1 MDTPETNNKNNNYA
15 KGAVNAE
22 QSVVVSEHTTAN
34 EQDAAAAS
42 QKSPKSAKPYKPVKT
57 VMAPRFT
64 AAFFHPKY
72 WGVWFGAALLY
83 IVTWLPLSI
92 IKLLA
97 RVIAKLITVFVPKRI
112 QIARR
117 NLELCYPQWSVQK
130 REKVLKDNIFRTS
143 MGLFETGMGWW
154 WPEWR
159 VRRHA
164 EVEGLENALKVLE
177 SGKGVF
183 GLTLHNV
190 NLEIGCRIIGYAYPC
205 IAFYRKHN
213 NPLIDYMQYHGRNR
227 SNKYMIDKRNAK
239 ALIQAM
245 NENEFCLYFPDQD
258 YGKNTSIFVPF
269 GGVEQTAT
277 TTATLMFANRA
288 NCIPLM
294 VVSQYSKKGYKVKIG
309 TPIEYLADKNQELAL
324 TKLNE
329 DVLAIVNQ
337 QPDSYLWMHKRFKTR
352 PENAPE
358 SLYK

>member
-1 MDTPETNNKNNNYA
+1 MDTPETNNMNNNYA
-15 KGAVNAE
+15 N
-22 QSVVVSEHTTAN
+22 QSVNSGESAVVPEHKAVSNKDT
-34 EQDAAAAS
+34 AAAS
-42 QKSPKSAKPYKPVKT
+42 PKPPKSAKPYKPVKT

-72 WGVWFGAALLY
+72 WGVWFGAAVLY
-83 IVTWLPLSI
+83 IITWLPLSV

-97 RVIAKLITVFVPKRI
+97 RVVAKFITVFVPKRI
-112 QIARR
+112 QVARR
-117 NLELCYPQWSVQK
+117 NLELCYPQWSAEK
-130 REKVLKDNIFRTS
+130 RAKVLKDNIFRTS

-164 EVEGLENALKVLE
+164 EVEGLENAIKVLK

-288 NCIPLM
+288 NCVPLM

-309 TPIEYLADKNQELAL
+309 TPIEYLADKSQELAL

-329 DVLAIVNQ
+329 DVLALVNQ

-352 PENAPE
+352 PEEAPE

>member
-1 MDTPETNNKNNNYA
+1 MDKPETNNTDETVTVDENSFEPAMSNSA
-15 KGAVNAE
+15 ADDTAE
-22 QSVVVSEHTTAN
+22 ME
-34 EQDAAAAS
+34 
-42 QKSPKSAKPYKPVKT
+42 KKPKQAKPYKPVKT
-57 VMAPRFT
+57 VMAPPFT
-64 AAFFHPKY
+64 AAFFHPRY
-72 WGVWFGAALLY
+72 WGVWFGASVLY
-83 IVTWLPLSI
+83 LVTWLPLPI

-97 RVIAKLITVFVPKRI
+97 RVVAKLIAVLVPKRI
-112 QIARR
+112 QIARK
-117 NLELCYPQWSVQK
+117 NLALCYPQWSAQK
-130 REKVLKDNIFRTS
+130 REKVLKDNVFRTS

-159 VRRHA
+159 VRRVA
-164 EVEGLENALKVLE
+164 EVEGLDNALKVLE
-177 SGKGVF
+177 SGKGIF

-213 NPLIDYMQYHGRNR
+213 NKLIDYMQYHGRNR

-258 YGKNTSIFVPF
+258 YGKSTSIFVPF
-269 GGVEQTAT
+269 GGVAKTAT

-288 NCIPLM
+288 NCVPLM
-294 VVSQYSKKGYKVKIG
+294 IVSQYSKKGYKVKIG
-309 TPIEYLADKNQELAL
+309 TPIDYLADKDQEVAL

-329 DVLAIVNQ
+329 DVLTVVNE

-352 PENAPE
+352 PEDQPE

>member
-1 MDTPETNNKNNNYA
+1 VDKPETNNTDQTVTVDENSKKPAMNN
-15 KGAVNAE
+15 
-22 QSVVVSEHTTAN
+22 SVAGDVVME
-34 EQDAAAAS
+34 
-42 QKSPKSAKPYKPVKT
+42 KKPKQAKPYKPVKT
-57 VMAPRFT
+57 VMAPPFT
-64 AAFFHPKY
+64 VAFFHPRY
-72 WGVWFGAALLY
+72 WGVWFGASLLY
-83 IVTWLPLSI
+83 VITWLPLPV

-97 RVIAKLITVFVPKRI
+97 RVVAKVIAVLVPKRI
-112 QIARR
+112 QIARK
-117 NLELCYPQWSVQK
+117 NLELCYPQWSADK
-130 REKVLKDNIFRTS
+130 REEVLKDNVFRTA

-159 VRRHA
+159 VRRIA
-164 EVEGLENALKVLE
+164 EVEGLDNALKVLE

-213 NPLIDYMQYHGRNR
+213 NPLINYMQYHGRNR

-258 YGKNTSIFVPF
+258 YGKSTSIFVPF
-269 GGVEQTAT
+269 GGVARTAT

-288 NCIPLM
+288 NCASLM

-309 TPIEYLADKNQELAL
+309 TPIDYLADKDQEVAL

-329 DVLAIVNQ
+329 DVLSVVNE

-352 PENAPE
+352 PEDQPE

>member
-1 MDTPETNNKNNNYA
+1 VDKPETNNTDQTVTVDENSKKPAMNN
-15 KGAVNAE
+15 
-22 QSVVVSEHTTAN
+22 SVSGDVVME
-34 EQDAAAAS
+34 
-42 QKSPKSAKPYKPVKT
+42 KKPKQAKPYKPVKT
-57 VMAPRFT
+57 VMAPPFT
-64 AAFFHPKY
+64 VAFFHPRY
-72 WGVWFGAALLY
+72 WGVWFGASLLY
-83 IVTWLPLSI
+83 VITWLPLPV

-97 RVIAKLITVFVPKRI
+97 RVVAKVIAVLVPKRI
-112 QIARR
+112 QIARK
-117 NLELCYPQWSVQK
+117 NLELCYPQWSADK
-130 REKVLKDNIFRTS
+130 REEVLKDNVFRTA

-159 VRRHA
+159 VRRIA
-164 EVEGLENALKVLE
+164 EVEGLDNALKVLE

-213 NPLIDYMQYHGRNR
+213 NPLINYMQYHGRNR

-258 YGKNTSIFVPF
+258 YGKSTSIFVPF
-269 GGVEQTAT
+269 GGVARTAT

-288 NCIPLM
+288 NCASLM

-309 TPIEYLADKNQELAL
+309 TPIDYLADKDQEVAL

-329 DVLAIVNQ
+329 DVLSVVNE

-352 PENAPE
+352 PEDQPE

>member
-1 MDTPETNNKNNNYA
+1 VDKPETNNTDQTVTVDENSKKPAMNN
-15 KGAVNAE
+15 
-22 QSVVVSEHTTAN
+22 SVAGDVVME
-34 EQDAAAAS
+34 
-42 QKSPKSAKPYKPVKT
+42 KKPKQAKPYKPVKT
-57 VMAPRFT
+57 VMAPPFT
-64 AAFFHPKY
+64 VAFFHPRY
-72 WGVWFGAALLY
+72 WGVWFGASLLY
-83 IVTWLPLSI
+83 VITWLPLPV

-97 RVIAKLITVFVPKRI
+97 RVVAKVIAVLVPKRI
-112 QIARR
+112 QIARK
-117 NLELCYPQWSVQK
+117 NLELCYPQWSADK
-130 REKVLKDNIFRTS
+130 REEVLKDNVFRTA

-159 VRRHA
+159 VRRIA
-164 EVEGLENALKVLE
+164 EVEGLDNALKVLE

-213 NPLIDYMQYHGRNR
+213 NPLINYMQYHGRNR

-258 YGKNTSIFVPF
+258 YGKSTSIFVPF
-269 GGVEQTAT
+269 GGVARTAT

-288 NCIPLM
+288 SCVPLM

-309 TPIEYLADKNQELAL
+309 TPIDYLADKDQEVAL

-329 DVLAIVNQ
+329 DVLSVVNE

-352 PENAPE
+352 PEDQPE

>member
-1 MDTPETNNKNNNYA
+1 MDKPKTTNSTDKTVKADKNAVAPVTPNPDVSDATVTAKNT
-15 KGAVNAE
+15 K
-22 QSVVVSEHTTAN
+22 Q
-34 EQDAAAAS
+34 
-42 QKSPKSAKPYKPVKT
+42 PKPYKPVKT
-57 VMAPRFT
+57 VMAPPFT
-64 AAFFHPKY
+64 VAFFHPRY
-72 WGVWFGAALLY
+72 WAVWFGASLLY
-83 IVTWLPLSI
+83 VITWLPLPI

-97 RVIAKLITVFVPKRI
+97 IVVAKVIAVIVPKRI
-112 QIARR
+112 QIARK
-117 NLELCYPQWSVQK
+117 NLELCYPEWSPEK
-130 REKVLKDNIFRTS
+130 REKVLKDNVFRTS

-159 VRRHA
+159 VRRVA
-164 EVEGLENALKVLE
+164 EVEGLDNALKVLE

-213 NPLIDYMQYHGRNR
+213 NKLIDYMQYHGRNR

-258 YGKNTSIFVPF
+258 YGKSTSIFVPF
-269 GGVEQTAT
+269 GGVARTAT

-288 NCIPLM
+288 NCVPLM

-309 TPIEYLADKNQELAL
+309 SPIDYLADKDQEVAL

-329 DVLAIVNQ
+329 DVLSVVNE

-352 PENAPE
+352 PEDQPE

>member
-1 MDTPETNNKNNNYA
+1 MDKPETSNNTTKTVTSDENSVEPRMTGSDAHSSATIEKNTKQPRA
-15 KGAVNAE
+15 
-22 QSVVVSEHTTAN
+22 
-34 EQDAAAAS
+34 
-42 QKSPKSAKPYKPVKT
+42 YKPVKT
-57 VMAPRFT
+57 VMAPPFT
-64 AAFFHPKY
+64 ASFLYPKY
-72 WGVWFGAALLY
+72 WGIWFFAGLLY
-83 IVTWLPLSI
+83 VITWLPLPM
-92 IKLLA
+92 IKLVA
-97 RVIAKLITVFVPKRI
+97 RVVAKLTAVLVPKRI
-112 QIARR
+112 QIARK
-117 NLELCYPQWSVQK
+117 NLELCYPTWSAQK
-130 REKVLKDNIFRTS
+130 REKVLKDNVFRTS

-159 VRRHA
+159 VRRVA
-164 EVEGLENALKVLE
+164 EVEGLENALKVLA

-213 NPLIDYMQYHGRNR
+213 NPLINYMQYHGRNR

-258 YGKNTSIFVPF
+258 YGEGTSIFVPF
-269 GGVEQTAT
+269 GGVARTAT

-288 NCIPLM
+288 NCVPLM
-294 VVSQYSKKGYKVKIG
+294 VVSQYSKKGYRVKIG
-309 TPIEYLADKNQELAL
+309 APIDYLADKDREVAL

-329 DVLAIVNQ
+329 DVLKVVNE

-352 PENAPE
+352 PADQPE
-358 SLYK
+358 SLYKSL

>member
-1 MDTPETNNKNNNYA
+1 MDTPETNNKNKQHA
-15 KGAVNAE
+15 SKSVDLRESVAVSEQKAVNDHEAA
-22 QSVVVSEHTTAN
+22 VS
-34 EQDAAAAS
+34 S
-42 QKSPKSAKPYKPVKT
+42 QKAINPAKPYKPVKT
-57 VMAPRFT
+57 VMAPRFSI
-64 AAFFHPKY
+64 AFLHPKY
-72 WGVWFGAALLY
+72 WGVWLGAALLY
-83 IVTWLPLSI
+83 IITWLPLSI

-97 RVIAKLITVFVPKRI
+97 RVVAKLITTFVPKRI
-112 QIARR
+112 QVARR
-117 NLELCYPQWSVQK
+117 NLELCYPQWSKEK
-130 REKVLKDNIFRTS
+130 RARVLQDNIFRTS

-164 EVEGLENALKVLE
+164 EVEGLENAIKVLE

-258 YGKNTSIFVPF
+258 YGKSTSIFVPF
-269 GGVEQTAT
+269 GGVAKTAT

-288 NCIPLM
+288 NCVPLM
-294 VVSQYSKKGYKVKIG
+294 VVSQYSEKGYKVKIG
-309 TPIEYLADKNQELAL
+309 TPIEYLADKNQEVAL

-329 DVLAIVNQ
+329 DVLAVVNQ

-352 PENAPE
+352 PEDAPE

>member
-15 KGAVNAE
+15 NKSVNSE
-22 QSVVVSEHTTAN
+22 DGNMVSEQKAATL
-34 EQDAAAAS
+34 QDAAVAS
-42 QKSPKSAKPYKPVKT
+42 QPSTPPAKPYKPVKT
-57 VMAPRFT
+57 VIPPSFSAGFL
-64 AAFFHPKY
+64 HPKY
-72 WGVWFGAALLY
+72 WGVWLGAAVLY
-83 IVTWLPLSI
+83 LITWLPLSI

-97 RVIAKLITVFVPKRI
+97 RVVAKLITTFVPKRI
-112 QIARR
+112 KVARR
-117 NLELCYPQWSVQK
+117 NLELCYPQWSAEK

-164 EVEGLENALKVLE
+164 EVEGLENAIKVLK

-288 NCIPLM
+288 NCVPLM

-309 TPIEYLADKNQELAL
+309 TPIEYLADKNQEVAL

-329 DVLAIVNQ
+329 DVLALVNQ

-352 PENAPE
+352 PENTPE

>member
-1 MDTPETNNKNNNYA
+1 VDTPETNNKNNNYA
-15 KGAVNAE
+15 TGSVNAE
-22 QSVVVSEHTTAN
+22 QSVVVPEHTTAN

-42 QKSPKSAKPYKPVKT
+42 QKSPKPAKPYKPVKT

-83 IVTWLPLSI
+83 IITWLPLSI

-117 NLELCYPQWSVQK
+117 NLELCYPQWSAEK
-130 REKVLKDNIFRTS
+130 RAKVLKDNIFRTS

-164 EVEGLENALKVLE
+164 EVEGLENAIKVLE

-258 YGKNTSIFVPF
+258 YGKSTSIFVPF

-288 NCIPLM
+288 NCVPLM

-329 DVLAIVNQ
+329 DVLAVVNQ